1 MCQIIGVVKD
11 AKYARISEPARR
23 TAYVASSQDAKPEPW
38 INYEVRSNG
47 PAEALIPSVRAAFSD
62 VNRSI
67 SLEFRSLETQVRE
80 SLLQQ
85 RIVALLSAIFGVLAL
100 LLAMVGLYGVT
111 SYAIAQ
117 RRSEIGVR
125 MALGAQK
132 SAVYWLVL
140 RDVAII
146 LAAGTALGLAASLAA
161 GRLVASLLFGV
172 RPNDPLQLAAAAI
185 TLAAATAIAAYLPAR
200 RAARLDPM
208 SALREE

>member
-1 MCQIIGVVKD
+1 M
-11 AKYARISEPARR
+11 
-23 TAYVASSQDAKPEPW
+23 
-38 INYEVRSNG
+38 
-47 PAEALIPSVRAAFSD
+47 
-62 VNRSI
+62 
-67 SLEFRSLETQVRE
+67 
-80 SLLQQ
+80 
-85 RIVALLSAIFGVLAL
+85 ALLSAIFGVLAL